1 MKKVFLVFGL
11 SVLVLVLF
19 SCSQLNLF
27 EPRKSTV
34 SVVLSAGVDGSGD
47 SVKPQEYSS
56 LDLQGLNQ
64 RTEAP
69 WIKDIEHLYV
79 KITKF
84 SYRYSTGPGAGKW
97 ATPTIVEKEVDL
109 VNLTDEATWLTFDIP
124 NGAVIVALAF
134 EVTQATVTINGS
146 NYAVT
151 IPAEKGRVVI
161 PNLNWQVK
169 TDESQI
175 VLSID
180 WTRSI
185 VKTTSESYMLV
196 PRVAYRW
203 RGELKKL
210 WAIYGNILINDA
222 TPTVPL
228 LIGLFEGTDTTAT
241 PTVLKMRKPRDDAY
255 FWLGKHPA
263 GTYTV
268 VVWDN
273 IKWEWDG
280 ENYSVTGRKATE
292 TTFEH
297 GKTKPNTE
305 LHLRYSTSE

>member
-1 MKKVFLVFGL
+1 M
-11 SVLVLVLF
+11 
-19 SCSQLNLF
+19 
-27 EPRKSTV
+27 
-34 SVVLSAGVDGSGD
+34 
-47 SVKPQEYSS
+47 
-56 LDLQGLNQ
+56 
-64 RTEAP
+64 
-69 WIKDIEHLYV
+69 
-79 KITKF
+79 
-84 SYRYSTGPGAGKW
+84 
-97 ATPTIVEKEVDL
+97 DL

-146 NYAVT
+146 NYPVT
-151 IPAEKGRVVI
+151 IPPEKAKIVI

-169 TDESQI
+169 NEDAQI
-175 VLSID
+175 VLALD

-185 VKTTSESYMLV
+185 VKERDGTYRLV

-210 WAIYGNILINDA
+210 WAIYGDIMINGA

-228 LIGLFEGTDTTAT
+228 LIGLFEGTDTSAT
-241 PTVLKMRKPRDDAY
+241 PTVLKLRKPREDAN

-273 IKWEWDG
+273 VTWYWDG
-280 ENYSVTGRKATE
+280 DRYSIEGRKATE

-297 GKTKPNTE
+297 GKTTANTE

>member
-11 SVLVLVLF
+11 IVLALALS

-34 SVVLSAGVDGSGD
+34 SVVLSACVDGSGD

-56 LDLQGLNQ
+56 VDLQGLSQ
-64 RTEAP
+64 RTEAR
-69 WIKDIEHLYV
+69 WIKDFEHLYV
-79 KITKF
+79 RVSKF
-84 SYRYSTGPGAGKW
+84 SYKYSTGPGAGKW

-146 NYAVT
+146 NYPVT
-151 IPAEKGRVVI
+151 IPLDKAKIVV

-169 TDESQI
+169 NEDTQI
-175 VLSID
+175 VLALD

-185 VKTTSESYMLV
+185 VKDRGETYMLV

-210 WAIYGNILINDA
+210 WAIYGDIMINGA
-222 TPTVPL
+222 APTVPL
-228 LIGLFEGTDTTAT
+228 LIGLFEGTDTSAT
-241 PTVLKMRKPRDDAY
+241 PTVLKLRKPREDAN

-273 IKWEWDG
+273 IK
-280 ENYSVTGRKATE
+280 
-292 TTFEH
+292 
-297 GKTKPNTE
+297 
-305 LHLRYSTSE
+305 

>member
-1 MKKVFLVFGL
+1 MKKVFLVFLL
-11 SVLVLVLF
+11 SVLVLLLF

-34 SVVLSAGVDGSGD
+34 SIVLSSGVDGDGD
-47 SVKPQEYSS
+47 TVKPQEYSS
-56 LDLQGLNQ
+56 ANLQGMYSREQ
-64 RTEAP
+64 AP
-69 WIKDIEHLYV
+69 WVKDIQHLYI
-79 KITKF
+79 KISKF
-84 SYRYSTGPGAGKW
+84 SYKYSTGPGAGKW
-97 ATPTIVEKEVDL
+97 ATPTAVDKEVDL

-151 IPAEKGRVVI
+151 ISEKCRVI
-161 PNLNWQVK
+161 SPNLNWQVK

-175 VLSID
+175 VVAID

-185 VKTTSESYMLV
+185 IRTGQESYMLV

-210 WAIYGNILINDA
+210 WAIYGDILINDA

-241 PTVLKMRKPRDDAY
+241 PTVLKLRKPREDAY

-273 IKWEWDG
+273 VTWYWDEDSYTISG
-280 ENYSVTGRKATE
+280 DKATE

-297 GKTKPNTE
+297 GKTIPNTVLQLKIVKE
-305 LHLRYSTSE
+305 

>member
-1 MKKVFLVFGL
+1 MKKVFFVFVL
-11 SVLVLVLF
+11 SVIVLVLF

-27 EPRKSTV
+27 EPRKSAV
-34 SVVLSAGVDGSGD
+34 SVVLSSGVDGDGD
-47 SVKPQEYSS
+47 TVKPQEYSS
-56 LDLQGLNQ
+56 VNLQGIYREQ
-64 RTEAP
+64 AP
-69 WIKDIEHLYV
+69 WVKDIQHLYV
-79 KITKF
+79 KVSKF
-84 SYRYSTGPGAGKW
+84 SYKYSTGPGAGKW

-109 VNLTDEATWLTFDIP
+109 VNLTDEVTWLTFDIP

-146 NYAVT
+146 NYPVT
-151 IPAEKGRVVI
+151 IPPEKAKIVI

-175 VLSID
+175 VLAID

-185 VKTTSESYMLV
+185 IKIGPESYMLV

-210 WAIYGNILINDA
+210 WAIYGDILINDA

-241 PTVLKMRKPRDDAY
+241 PTVLKMRRPRDDAY

-273 IKWEWDG
+273 GTWYWDG
-280 ENYSVTGRKATE
+280 DRYSIEGRKATE

-297 GKTKPNTE
+297 GKTTANTE